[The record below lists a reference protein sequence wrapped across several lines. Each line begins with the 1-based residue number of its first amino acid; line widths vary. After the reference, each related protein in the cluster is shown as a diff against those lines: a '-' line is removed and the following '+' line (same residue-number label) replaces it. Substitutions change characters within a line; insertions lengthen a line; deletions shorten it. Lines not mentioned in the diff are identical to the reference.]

1 MMRNNASLLK
11 SIILALLLV
20 TIGACGA
27 PSVQRGDILVNLTV
41 DGMERQ
47 YSVSAGSSARQAFI
61 AAGIEVGL
69 LDRSEPPLYTVLT
82 AGSEV
87 RLIRVTEELEIEV
100 VVIPYETQTL
110 RNESLPE
117 GKRRLVQTG
126 ENGVQEITYRRL
138 FEDGVEIS
146 SSPIQTLIVQAPV
159 PEVVMLGSRALFS
172 PQDIP
177 GTLAYLSGN
186 NAWVMQGSTGVRT
199 PVVATGDLD
208 GRIFSL
214 SPDGVWLLYTRRDDN
229 PDDEVINTLWI
240 TRVDGEAEVTIDL
253 KTQNVIHF
261 AAWIPGS
268 NNGISVS
275 TVEFTPNP
283 PGWQANNDLIL
294 MYFSES
300 GWVGDRQTILEAN
313 SGGLYGWW
321 GINFAWSPDGEMLA
335 YARPDSVGLVD
346 FDAGSISPLVELIPF
361 QTGSDWAWVPGIAW
375 APDSSFLFTVSHAP
389 QEGLISPEES
399 PLFNLSVIPM
409 IIGAPLSLAPEVGMF
424 AGPISS
430 SSQSFD
436 TGEDYYLVAHLQA
449 ISALESRTSGYQ
461 LVVRDRDGSNS
472 RLLFP
477 PEGAP
482 GLNPQRL
489 AWSPGRVDGSGYFIA
504 LMYQGNLWLIDV
516 LTGQAHQLTGD
527 GFVTA
532 LDWR

>member
-1 MMRNNASLLK
+1 MTRINASLVRLLP
-11 SIILALLLV
+11 LALLLFAL
-20 TIGACGA
+20 TACGA
-27 PSVQRGDILVNLTV
+27 PSVQRGAIQVSLSA
-41 DGMERQ
+41 DG
-47 YSVSAGSSARQAFI
+47 SVQQVSVPAGSSTRQAFL

-69 LDRSEPPLYTVLT
+69 LDRSEPPLFTVM
-82 AGSEV
+82 AEGGEA
-87 RLIRVTEELEIEV
+87 RLIRVTEELEIEE
-100 VVIPYETQTL
+100 VVIPYESQTL

-117 GKRRLVQTG
+117 GERRLAQTG
-126 ENGVQEITYRRL
+126 VNGMQEITYRRL

-146 SSPIQTLIVQAPV
+146 SSPIQTVIVIEPI
-159 PEVVMLGSRALFS
+159 PEVVMLGSQALFA

-177 GTLAYLSGN
+177 GILAYLSSN
-186 NAWVMQGSTGVRT
+186 NAWIMQGSTGVRT
-199 PVVATGDLD
+199 PVVASGDLD

-214 SPDGVWLLYTRRDDN
+214 SPDGVWLLYTRKDDD
-229 PDDEVINTLWI
+229 PDNEVINTLWI
-240 TRVDGEAEVTIDL
+240 TRVDGEAEITIDL
-253 KTQNVIHF
+253 KTENVIHF

-275 TVEFTPNP
+275 TVAFTPNP
-283 PGWQANNDLIL
+283 PGWQANNDLVL

-300 GWVGDRQTILEAN
+300 GWVGDRQTILEPN

-321 GINFAWSPDGEMLA
+321 GTNFSWSPDGELLA
-335 YARPDSVGLVD
+335 YARPDGVGLVD
-346 FDAGSISPLVELIPF
+346 FDAGGIAPLLELIPF
-361 QTGSDWAWVPGIAW
+361 QTGSDWAWVPSIDW

-409 IIGAPLSLAPEVGMF
+409 IIGAPLPLARAVGMF
-424 AGPISS
+424 AGPVSS
-430 SSQSFD
+430 SALSFES
-436 TGEDYYLVAHLQA
+436 GEDHYQIAHLQA

-461 LVVRDRDGSNS
+461 LVVRDRDGSNA
-472 RLLFP
+472 RVLFP

-489 AWSPGRVDGSGYFIA
+489 AWSPGPLDGSGYFVA
-504 LMYQGNLWLIDV
+504 LIYQGNLWLIDV

-527 GFVTA
+527 GFVTV